1 MFNQKLERQS
11 KKVRQLGKKF
21 KVVTGP
27 QFSEIVLSEEK
38 KQELQMLVE
47 NSTYEIHRFINEA
60 NHFYFVIKH
69 VFTNEPQPF
78 LFCSKNPKI
87 QITSEMTHNSSI
99 KEDFLQIPL
108 SFEQL
113 YIFLSSL

>member
-1 MFNQKLERQS
+1 MFNNNLESQS
-11 KKVRQLGKKF
+11 KKVRKLGKKF

-27 QFSEIVLSEEK
+27 QFSEIILSKEK

-47 NSTYEIHRFINEA
+47 NSTHEIHNFINEA

-69 VFTNEPQPF
+69 VFTSEPQPF
-78 LFCSKNPKI
+78 LFCSKNPKTK
-87 QITSEMTHNSSI
+87 ITSEMTHNSSI
-99 KEDFLQIPL
+99 KADFLQIPL